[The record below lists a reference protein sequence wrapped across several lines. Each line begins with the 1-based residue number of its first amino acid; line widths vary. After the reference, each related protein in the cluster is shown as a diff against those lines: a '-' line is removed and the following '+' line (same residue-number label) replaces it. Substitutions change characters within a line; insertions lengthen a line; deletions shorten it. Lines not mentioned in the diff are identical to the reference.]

1 MDEFLQSL
9 LKNGSPFGMI
19 VLVVFIGSMVGVI
32 STIASQIRLYAT
44 HRADVNLKREMVERG
59 LSAEEIERIIAAKSP
74 RRKRS
79 DRELEVVKG

>member
-1 MDEFLQSL
+1 MREFVSL
-9 LKNGSPFGMI
+9 VNADSPFGMI

-74 RRKRS
+74 GSKRS
-79 DRELEVVKG
+79 GKDFGTC

>member
-74 RRKRS
+74 RSKRS